1 MALVT
6 VAKKG
11 DIANG
16 KIVGVEAEGRKL
28 LLVRVA
34 GTLYAMDAVCSHM
47 GGDLTKGKLDSDVV
61 ICPRHGAQYDVKTG
75 KLVKDVGF
83 AAKALTVGR
92 GAHDQE
98 TFKVVEEGDDV
109 KVEIPQQA

>member
-16 KIVGVEAEGRKL
+16 KMIGVEAEGRKIL
-28 LLVRVA
+28 IARVG
-34 GTLYAMDAVCSHM
+34 GTLYAIDAVCSHM
-47 GGDLTKGKLDSDVV
+47 GGELPKGRLDSHVV
-61 ICPRHGAQYDVKTG
+61 ICPRHGSQYDVKTG

-83 AAKALTVGR
+83 AAKALTLGR

-98 TFKVVEEGDDV
+98 SFKVVEEGDDV
-109 KVEIPQQA
+109 KVEIPQKA

>member
-11 DIANG
+11 DIAAG
-16 KIVGVEAEGRKL
+16 KMVGVTIEGKKVL
-28 LLVRVA
+28 IA
-34 GTLYAMDAVCSHM
+34 NFGGQLYAMDAVCSHM
-47 GGDLTKGKLDSDVV
+47 GGDLTKGRLESDVV
-61 ICPRHGAQYDVKTG
+61 ICPRHGAQYDVRTG

-92 GAHDQE
+92 GAHDQAMYRV
-98 TFKVVEEGDDV
+98 VVEGNEV
-109 KVEIPQQA
+109 KVEV

>member
-16 KIVGVEAEGRKL
+16 KMIGVEVEGRKL
-28 LLVRVA
+28 LIA
-34 GTLYAMDAVCSHM
+34 GFGGKLYALDAVCSHM
-47 GGDLTKGKLDSDVV
+47 GGDLSKGRIESDLV
-61 ICPRHGAQYDVKTG
+61 ICPRHGAQYDIRTG

-83 AAKALTVGR
+83 AAKALTMGR
-92 GAHDQE
+92 GAHEQA
-98 TFKVVEEGDDV
+98 TFRVVVEGDDV
-109 KVEIPQQA
+109 KVEL

>member
-6 VAKKG
+6 VAKSS
-11 DIANG
+11 DISNG
-16 KIVGVEAEGRKL
+16 KMIGVEAGGRKIL
-28 LLVRVA
+28 LARVG
-34 GTLYAMDAVCSHM
+34 GTLYAIDAVCSHM
-47 GGDLTKGKLDSDVV
+47 GGELPKGKLDSYVV

-98 TFKVVEEGDDV
+98 TFKVVEEGDEV
-109 KVEIPQQA
+109 KVDVPQQA